1 MKFCS
6 VRKPER
12 FSTLLFPFLFSFKE
26 DRVGVSPHV
35 RVSGQLLFGG
45 AVDDNLP
52 GVPEGTVIYIND
64 VPEAPVPDWAK
75 PRFDD
80 SEPISAHERFLR
92 ENFNE
97 MIPYYFYRELFPKG
111 ELDAEGEFNKGK
123 YTAIAVRIFEEG
135 NKVHRYTVCDDLAL
149 VDRLCCCNDFCVMA
163 PVSFAGK
170 SQRQANARNLYAV
183 VFDLDGLLETED
195 GRSKSLINLFA
206 HIELGLI
213 PKPSHI
219 VFSGTGLHL
228 YYMLERPLPLF
239 PNVMKSLAAYRS
251 CLVKKIWNPYIT
263 SLSDKPQFESVTQG
277 FRMVGTKAKGN
288 TLASAFKVGG
298 KVSVDYLNNFADE
311 ESKIDL
317 VKYVSKTSISEAR
330 EKWPDWYEQRIVQ
343 GAPRGT
349 WRIKRDLYE
358 WWKRRIKED
367 NGATVGHR
375 YFCIMALAVYAR
387 KCAVP
392 YEELEKDAID
402 LIPFLNNLDRTG
414 NSPFTASDVVKALEA
429 YDASYITFPRH
440 TIEELTGVAMSANKR
455 NGRSQAIHIKYMNNQ
470 REFKVGLGECTNGG
484 RPKGSVKSKTPKGEQ
499 IKAYAKAH
507 SDANHSEIARALG
520 VSRPTVIKWLKK

>member
-1 MKFCS
+1 
-6 VRKPER
+6 
-12 FSTLLFPFLFSFKE
+12 
-26 DRVGVSPHV
+26 
-35 RVSGQLLFGG
+35 LFGG

-64 VPEAPVPDWAK
+64 IPESPVPDWAK

-97 MIPYYFYRELFPKG
+97 MIPYYFYRELFPIG
-111 ELDAEGEFNKGK
+111 ELDVEGEFNKGK

-135 NKVHRYTVCDDLAL
+135 NKVHRYTVCDDLTL
-149 VDRLCCCNDFCVMA
+149 VNRLCCCNDFCVMA

-206 HIELGLI
+206 HIELGFI

-288 TLASAFKVGG
+288 TLASAFKVGE
-298 KVSVDYLNNFADE
+298 KVSVDYLNEFADE

-317 VKYVSKTSISEAR
+317 VKYASKTSISEAK
-330 EKWPDWYEQRIVQ
+330 EKWPEWYEQRIVQ
-343 GAPRGT
+343 GQPRGT
-349 WRIKRDLYE
+349 WNIKRDLYD
-358 WWKRRIKED
+358 WWKRKIEE
-367 NGATVGHR
+367 GASVGHR
-375 YFCIMALAVYAR
+375 YFCVMALAVYAQ
-387 KCAVP
+387 KCGISH
-392 YEELEKDAID
+392 EELEKDAFD

-414 NSPFTASDVVKALEA
+414 NSPFTANDVVKALEA

-440 TIEELTGVAMSANKR
+440 TIEELTGVTMPANKR
-455 NGRSQAIHIKYMNNQ
+455 NGRRLDAHIEMVNEI
-470 REFKVGLGECTNGG
+470 RRMRRDVLGEDEYRNNG
-484 RPKGSVKSKTPKGEQ
+484 RPRGTTKENTPKGEQ
-499 IKAYAKAH
+499 IRAYVKDH
-507 SDANHSEIARALG
+507 PDVNHSQIARALG
-520 VSRPTVIKWLKK
+520 VSRPTVIKWLKG